1 MSGLMLLSKLTI
13 YSGPILVASCWNCS
27 LFGIGVSS
35 LRHAP
40 HTPGMWNRCEYRGT
54 RKGRGLVTC
63 GYASVIKH
71 GELGNPQP
79 KWRFTAVRWEKK
91 MGDSPLPGLTLG
103 GYIWWDRFFHCWVAD
118 ATAWCWTCTHF
129 RAEVAKCQGL
139 MPGDLWD
146 KMNIS
151 IRVVALFFC
160 RFAVQH
166 RSIFLCNFGALK
178 NVDASPRWTWFK
190 NVKKTSN
197 HFERSGADQVSL
209 SQHSRNPTGWL
220 ADSLFSL
227 WLFMMQFAAQKF
239 S

>member
-1 MSGLMLLSKLTI
+1 MFPGTVVTVIFLALEYPRFGML
-13 YSGPILVASCWNCS
+13 
-27 LFGIGVSS
+27 
-35 LRHAP
+35 HAP
-40 HTPGMWNRCEYRGT
+40 HARSGTWNRCDRGA
-54 RKGRGLVTC
+54 RKGSEGLVKTC

-166 RSIFLCNFGALK
+166 RSIFLCNFGAFQ
-178 NVDASPRWTWFK
+178 PFK
-190 NVKKTSN
+190 KMWM
-197 HFERSGADQVSL
+197 R
-209 SQHSRNPTGWL
+209 
-220 ADSLFSL
+220 
-227 WLFMMQFAAQKF
+227 AQGELG
-239 S
+239 